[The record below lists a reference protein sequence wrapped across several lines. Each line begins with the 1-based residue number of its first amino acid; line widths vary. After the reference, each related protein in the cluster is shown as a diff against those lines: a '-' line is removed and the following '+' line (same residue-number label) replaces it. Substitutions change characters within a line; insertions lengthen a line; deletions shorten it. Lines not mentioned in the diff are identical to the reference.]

1 MIKFKKKDY
10 LLIIFIACILTLV
23 TAYFVQYILGYQPC
37 KLCIIERFPYMIAI
51 IILIL
56 NYNFE
61 KDVLFF
67 NVLLLQIFAFS
78 FIISLYHLGIEQG
91 IISESAV
98 CASEKIDL
106 ILKEDILNS
115 LQELNVSCKDVTI
128 KIFGLSLTTYNM
140 ILSLLIFLIS
150 IKIYLINNDNKK

>member
-23 TAYFVQYILGYQPC
+23 TAYFVQYILSYQPC

-106 ILKEDILNS
+106 ISKEDILNS

>member
-1 MIKFKKKDY
+1 MF
-10 LLIIFIACILTLV
+10 
-23 TAYFVQYILGYQPC
+23 
-37 KLCIIERFPYMIAI
+37 AI

-106 ILKEDILNS
+106 ISKEDILNS

-128 KIFGLSLTTYNM
+128 KIFGLSLTTYN
-140 ILSLLIFLIS
+140 IFIS
-150 IKIYLINNDNKK
+150 ILMFLLSTKIYLISHDIKK